1 MRYGFLALV
10 LLLLFGCAPT
20 IPDWVDGNSKLYP
33 DDQYLV
39 GIGHAPIRGDAEDR
53 ARAAVA
59 KTFAVQVQSRQS
71 SSEVFW
77 MARVG
82 ETESKEYRQDLQ
94 SDLVTRTD
102 RLLTGVRIA
111 EVWASEE
118 DGIYAL
124 ALLDRV
130 QAMRPL
136 KQQLTEIDLAVEAEI
151 NKAEASEHA
160 IEQLGHLLKALQLLG
175 DRGAIAA
182 DLAILMPTGY
192 VTAAPQSSA
201 QVAERADAV
210 AATISIGLEM
220 FGDEQGIVEGEMISA
235 LNKISI
241 KLVSSGKV
249 DMTIVVEVRID
260 EYQVNDPWHWALA
273 SAQTTFMLPEGRI
286 LDAMRTNIR
295 EGSQVESR
303 ARVLALEK
311 VGKVLATA
319 VIDRIVNLG
328 LSGE

>member
-1 MRYGFLALV
+1 MRYGYLTLI
-10 LLLLFGCAPT
+10 LLLLFSCAPT
-20 IPDWVDGNSKLYP
+20 IPEWVDGNSTLYP

-39 GIGHAPIRGDAEDR
+39 GIGLAPIRSDAEDR
-53 ARAAVA
+53 ARSAIA

-71 SSEVFW
+71 SSEAFW

-82 ETESKEYRQDLQ
+82 ESENKEYQQNLQ
-94 SDLVTRTD
+94 TDLVTRTD

-111 EVWASEE
+111 EVWESEE

-124 ALLDRV
+124 ALLDRM

-136 KQQLTEIDLAVEAEI
+136 KQQLSEIDLAIEAEMS
-151 NKAEASEHA
+151 KAEASEHS
-160 IEQLGHLLKALQLLG
+160 IEQLGHLLKALQLLS
-175 DRGAIAA
+175 DRGVIAA

-192 VTAAPQSSA
+192 VAAAPHSSA
-201 QVAERADAV
+201 QVAEQADAV
-210 AATISIGLEM
+210 AAMIKVGLEM
-220 FGDEQGIVEGEMISA
+220 FGDEQGIVEGEMIGA
-235 LNKISI
+235 LNKIGI
-241 KLVSSGKV
+241 KLVSGGEV